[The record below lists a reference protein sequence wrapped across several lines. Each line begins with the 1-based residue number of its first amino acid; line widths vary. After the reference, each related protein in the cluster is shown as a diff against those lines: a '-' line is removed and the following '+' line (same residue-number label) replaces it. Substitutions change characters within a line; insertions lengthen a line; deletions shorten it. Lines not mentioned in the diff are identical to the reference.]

1 MYRYMHV
8 HTFARARMH
17 ACMRRA
23 RARARA
29 RARESTDTRYTLAAF
44 RSAAAKLNS
53 ELAAGAQIS
62 GTALSSEKQLAS
74 TLAEEV
80 RDQLKAL
87 PANSPAKAA
96 LEVRM

>member
-1 MYRYMHV
+1 MHEE
-8 HTFARARMH
+8 
-17 ACMRRA
+17 
-23 RARARA
+23 RARA
-29 RARESTDTRYTLAAF
+29 RARESTDTRYTLAPF

>member
-23 RARARA
+23 R
-29 RARESTDTRYTLAAF
+29 ESTDTRYTLAPF